1 MHKQIHEKPIRKVR
15 RVEVDKSNDA
25 SEKRMVFGDID
36 DFIFGDERSVP
47 SNR

>member
-1 MHKQIHEKPIRKVR
+1 MYKKIHEKPVKKVR
-15 RVEVDKSNDA
+15 RVEVQKSVNT
-25 SEKRMVFGDID
+25 SSKRAVFGDID

>member
-1 MHKQIHEKPIRKVR
+1 MHKKIHEKPIRKVR
-15 RVEVDKSNDA
+15 RVEVDKSNDVP
-25 SEKRMVFGDID
+25 EKRTIYGDID

>member
-1 MHKQIHEKPIRKVR
+1 MYKKIHEKPVKKVR
-15 RVEVDKSNDA
+15 RVEVQKSVNT
-25 SEKRMVFGDID
+25 SSKRTVFGDID